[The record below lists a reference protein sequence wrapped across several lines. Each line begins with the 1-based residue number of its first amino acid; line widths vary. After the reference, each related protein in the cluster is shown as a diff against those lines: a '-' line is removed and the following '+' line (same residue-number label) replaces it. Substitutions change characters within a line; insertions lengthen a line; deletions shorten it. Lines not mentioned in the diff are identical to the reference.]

1 MPPTSAPHHEHHVV
15 ATLEKFRSVPVS
27 KEVAAGWYEHSERG
41 FLTDA
46 ADSVQELR
54 ESAEHLP

>member
-15 ATLEKFRSVPVS
+15 VTLAKFRSVPVS

-46 ADSVQELR
+46 ADSVQELC